1 MSRTTLIIDEALL
14 AEAMRLSGAKTKT
27 ETLTLALREFV
38 RHQRRELLRRRL
50 GAFDLTYDLPEL
62 LQQREQA

>member
-38 RHQRRELLRRRL
+38 RHQRRE
-50 GAFDLTYDLPEL
+50 
-62 LQQREQA
+62 QA